1 MKQGA
6 LYAHIGTLIKARRK
20 HFKLTQERLAARIK
34 ISRASLANIE
44 TGRQTILV
52 HQLYALATVL
62 ELSPADLLPP
72 VVPLQAAKQSA
83 DLPLPEGLKP
93 QVRAQIERVFAEPN
107 STAVTPKGQDHG
119 KQTTR

>member
-1 MKQGA
+1 MKQDA

-20 HFKLTQERLAARIK
+20 HTKLTQETLSARIG

-44 TGRQTILV
+44 TGRQTLLV

-72 VVPLQAAKQSA
+72 VMPLEAEA
-83 DLPLPEGLKP
+83 LPLPQGLKP
-93 QVRAQIERVFAEPN
+93 QVRAQIERVFAEPH
-107 STAVTPKGQDHG
+107 STTTITAKGQVHG
-119 KQTTR
+119 KQAKR